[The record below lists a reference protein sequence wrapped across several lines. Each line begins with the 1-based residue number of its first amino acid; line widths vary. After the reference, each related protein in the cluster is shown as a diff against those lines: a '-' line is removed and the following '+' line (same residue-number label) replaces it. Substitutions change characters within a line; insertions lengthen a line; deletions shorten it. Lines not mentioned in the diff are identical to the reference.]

1 MDHDDIDARV
11 LNVTIN
17 GTGFAG
23 QYTAAC
29 YRMLPH
35 KNGVWIELA
44 GVTSGRI
51 ENAKAFALR
60 HDAAKAYESHA
71 EMVAKIRPDIDN
83 IACAN
88 HAHGAY
94 VVEAAQ
100 AGAGVIVL
108 EKPPVLW
115 PGYGEGRSADAKT
128 RKIETM
134 AYLAE
139 VLDAVRAG
147 GSKLLYAEDF
157 VYVDGVQGYVAMLR
171 EAVARGQGH
180 VLYQRGVCAHPGSH
194 APAYDD
200 PAQSGGGALLNKAC
214 HPLGPC
220 LYVKQIEGI
229 LRNGAPIRP
238 KRVSGLATQILK
250 GLPPEAGRHF
260 RVMQQVDDFARIT
273 VEFEDGTLAEVWG
286 YDLGIAGILNELS
299 ITADFGR
306 CDIRINPND
315 AVELFLPD
323 EAAAGDLLFRE
334 KLPAAQGTSFPA
346 PRQFHAHGY
355 VNEIEDAVDC
365 ALDPDRYP
373 QSGPMMA
380 WDTMAVLMAAYES
393 SEKDS
398 RFIDIGEYVNGRPF
412 EADEAPN
419 PAHVP
424 EVYQRR

>member
-115 PGYGEGRSADAKT
+115 PGYGEGRSADAET

-171 EAVARGQGH
+171 EAIARGQGH

-250 GLPPEAGRHF
+250 GLPAEAGRHF

-323 EAAAGDLLFRE
+323 GDAAGDLLFRE
-334 KLPAAQGTSFPA
+334 KLPTAQGTSFPA
-346 PRQFHAHGY
+346 PRQFRAHGY

-398 RFIDIGEYVNGRPF
+398 RFIDIGEYVAARPF